1 MIDACKKKWEAALY
15 IAVLHIMTAFEVV
28 NSHNYEILRA
38 ISIILHNTHTQCIC
52 AALVSTRLITGTACV
67 VFHCIKRN
75 WVQMFPQKCAIFP

>member
-1 MIDACKKKWEAALY
+1 MQKKMRGGIIYSRLM
-15 IAVLHIMTAFEVV
+15 HIMTAFEVV

-38 ISIILHNTHTQCIC
+38 ISIILHNTHTQCMC
-52 AALVSTRLITGTACV
+52 AVLVSTRLITGTACV